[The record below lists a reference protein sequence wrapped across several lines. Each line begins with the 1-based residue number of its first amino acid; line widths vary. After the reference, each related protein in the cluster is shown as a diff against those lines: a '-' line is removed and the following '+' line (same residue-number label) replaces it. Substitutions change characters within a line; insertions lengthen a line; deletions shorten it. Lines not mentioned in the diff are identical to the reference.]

1 MLFELMRKKVVDPE
15 AVAASRCRFK
25 RPVPVCCGF
34 ESMVLQYG
42 AAPSSAAYQATAL
55 LLSYRRGNGRSPRY
69 CPVFANLK
77 GWCFTIKACDPLKLA
92 SADGFAPTH
101 TRLRIWPRTGWRLR
115 TSGTPPETRTP

>member
-1 MLFELMRKKVVDPE
+1 MLFELMCKKVVDPE

-55 LLSYRRGNGRSPRY
+55 LLSYRRGNGDPGGS
-69 CPVFANLK
+69 CNLS
-77 GWCFTIKACDPLKLA
+77 IAV
-92 SADGFAPTH
+92 
-101 TRLRIWPRTGWRLR
+101 
-115 TSGTPPETRTP
+115 